1 MKATTEAILIESL
14 FEINQQLD
22 RIVGLLKKGQCG
34 NTTNGGAGCT
44 SVKDVAEA
52 IIRAVKPDDSTIEGD
67 DNHENRR

>member
-14 FEINQQLD
+14 FEISQKLD
-22 RIVGLLKKGQCG
+22 RIVELLEKNQYG

-44 SVKDVAEA
+44 SVKDVAEE
-52 IIRAVKPDDSTIEGD
+52 IVRAVKPDDSTIEGD

>member
-1 MKATTEAILIESL
+1 MKATTEAVLIESL

-22 RIVGLLKKGQCG
+22 RIVGLLEKGQCG
-34 NTTNGGAGCT
+34 NTTNGGAGYT

-52 IIRAVKPDDSTIEGD
+52 IVRAVKPDDSTIEGD